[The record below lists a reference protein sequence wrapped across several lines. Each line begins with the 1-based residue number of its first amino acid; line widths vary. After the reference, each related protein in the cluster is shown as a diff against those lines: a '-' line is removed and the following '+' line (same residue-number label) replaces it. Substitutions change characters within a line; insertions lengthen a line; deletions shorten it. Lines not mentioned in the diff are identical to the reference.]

1 MQKMT
6 DTAVF
11 GIDLGTTNSAIAI
24 VDNAGARIIPNRENG
39 STTPSV
45 VAFRQGDKPVVGV
58 AARNLAVAMPDA
70 VAQHVKRRIGMESTD
85 QAARMAIGSESY
97 LPEEISAL
105 VIRKLV
111 NDALEREGL
120 SPSTPVKVVITV
132 PAYFT
137 SIGKK
142 NTGNAAKLA
151 GVDVLDLV
159 HEPVAAAIAYGE
171 ARVQAPQTVL
181 VYDLG
186 GGTFD
191 ATVVEIGEGTFRTIA
206 TNGDRLLGGHDWDLA
221 IAGWIVQQFEDA
233 HPDTVP
239 DLEDQSQK
247 YRLLEAAET
256 AKIALTELDDTTVAF
271 HHEGHSISPDLT
283 RETFEL
289 LTEHLLEET
298 ISRTEEVLKAA
309 AGKGVHAPQTVVLVG
324 GSTYM
329 PAIMRR
335 LKAMPTL
342 AGCQFKRHE
351 PDFAI
356 AKGAALYAQMIA
368 SGVQAVD
375 AAAPGA
381 ALSGSG
387 RLVTQVNAKAIGVV
401 LEDRDTNEKHVE
413 YLIARNSELPTEVEK
428 TFYTI
433 KDNQSSVLVE
443 VVEERQEPSA
453 VVEENLMLNG
463 GVFRLPAP
471 LPDMAPLKYRLS
483 LDGAG
488 IVHVFVTDLKSGETW
503 EMKIDRYRDVTD
515 DQMMRLRPVME
526 NVT

>member
-1 MQKMT
+1 MQEMT
-6 DTAVF
+6 DAAVF

-24 VDNAGARIIPNRENG
+24 ADANGARIVPNQENG

-58 AARNLAVAMPDA
+58 AARNLAVALPDA

-85 QAARMAIGSESY
+85 QAARIAIGGESY

-111 NDALEREGL
+111 NDALERERH
-120 SPSTPVKVVITV
+120 SPSTQVKVVITV

-137 SIGKK
+137 SMGKN
-142 NTGNAAKLA
+142 NTRNAAKLA
-151 GVDVLDLV
+151 GVEVLDLV
-159 HEPVAAAIAYGE
+159 HEPVAAAIAYGD
-171 ARVQAPQTVL
+171 ARAQAPQTAL

-191 ATVVEIGEGTFRTIA
+191 ATVVEIGENTFRTIA
-206 TNGDRLLGGHDWDLA
+206 TDGDRLLGGHDWDLA
-221 IAGWIVQQFEDA
+221 IARWIVQQFEDA
-233 HPDTVP
+233 HPGAAPNLD
-239 DLEDQSQK
+239 DLSQK

-256 AKIALTELDDTTVAF
+256 AKMALTEIDDTTVAF
-271 HHEGHSISPDLT
+271 HHGGKSISPDLT
-283 RETFEL
+283 RDTFEM
-289 LTEHLLEET
+289 LTDHLLEET
-298 ISRTEEVLKAA
+298 ISRTEAVLQAA

-335 LKAMPTL
+335 LKAMPELT
-342 AGCQFKRHE
+342 GCEFKRHE

-356 AKGAALYAQMIA
+356 AKGAALYAQMVA
-368 SGVQAVD
+368 SGVQSVG

-381 ALSGSG
+381 VPSGSG

-401 LEDRDTNEKHVE
+401 LEDRDTNEKHVQ
-413 YLIARNSELPTEVEK
+413 YLIGRNTELPTEVEE

-453 VVEENLMLNG
+453 VVRENLMLNG

-471 LPDMAPLKYRLS
+471 LPDMSPLKYRLS

-488 IVHVFVTDLKSGETW
+488 IVHVFVTDLKSGKTW
-503 EMKIDRYRDVTD
+503 EMKIDRYRDVTN
-515 DQMMRLRPVME
+515 DQLMRLRPVME